1 MDCMLKFC
9 IIDMDYVMHGSYN
22 LTSTANNNDETL
34 ATALDYELV
43 IKFAKEF
50 RNYIMVFIFKQRKI
64 RSCKDNNNSQKE
76 RNMNKNTSKDSR
88 KRDGEGLVVGMSIG
102 LSIGCAVGVA
112 THNIGLWMPI
122 CMCIGMGA
130 GVILGSISKEGE
142 NENLEDKK

>member
-1 MDCMLKFC
+1 MDRMLKFC

-50 RNYIMVFIFKQRKI
+50 RNYIMVFIFKHRKI

-88 KRDGEGLVVGMSIG
+88 KREGEGLVVGMSIG

-112 THNIGLWMPI
+112 TNNIGLWMPI

-142 NENLEDKK
+142 NENLEDKQ

>member
-1 MDCMLKFC
+1 
-9 IIDMDYVMHGSYN
+9 MHRSYN

-43 IKFAKEF
+43 IKFTKEF
-50 RNYIMVFIFKQRKI
+50 RNYIMVFIFI
-64 RSCKDNNNSQKE
+64 RSCKDNNNSLKE
-76 RNMNKNTSKDSR
+76 RNMNKNTSKDSS

-142 NENLEDKK
+142 NENLEDKQ

>member
-1 MDCMLKFC
+1 MN
-9 IIDMDYVMHGSYN
+9 GSYN

-43 IKFAKEF
+43 MKFAKEF

-64 RSCKDNNNSQKE
+64 RSCKDNNSQKE
-76 RNMNKNTSKDSR
+76 RNMNKNTSKDNR

-130 GVILGSISKEGE
+130 GVILGSISKEDE
-142 NENLEDKK
+142 NENLEGKQ

>member
-1 MDCMLKFC
+1 MDRMLKFC

-64 RSCKDNNNSQKE
+64 R
-76 RNMNKNTSKDSR
+76 
-88 KRDGEGLVVGMSIG
+88 
-102 LSIGCAVGVA
+102 
-112 THNIGLWMPI
+112 
-122 CMCIGMGA
+122 
-130 GVILGSISKEGE
+130 
-142 NENLEDKK
+142 NLREVFMFFFKL